1 MSISSGDSLEVVGA
15 GGWVFPAL
23 AGNCSA
29 LAIPI
34 WYGVGCNSV
43 QPLPI
48 HGAESE

>member
-1 MSISSGDSLEVVGA
+1 MLISSGGEVE
-15 GGWVFPAL
+15 VFPAL